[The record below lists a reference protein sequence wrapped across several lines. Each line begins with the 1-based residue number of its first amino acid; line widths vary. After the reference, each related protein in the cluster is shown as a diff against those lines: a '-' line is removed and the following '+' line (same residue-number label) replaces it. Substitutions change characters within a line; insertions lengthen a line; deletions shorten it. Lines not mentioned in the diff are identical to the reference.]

1 MGIYWALIGHILG
14 ILKLTSWGCN
24 VNWRAQLVLISLA
37 HNAHNE
43 NIALANIPYVI
54 EIENMNGIVGDVKK
68 SALMTNSPE

>member
-14 ILKLTSWGCN
+14 ILKLISSGCKSEGSIGPN
-24 VNWRAQLVLISLA
+24 FFG

-54 EIENMNGIVGDVKK
+54 EIENMNAIVGDVKK
-68 SALMTNSPE
+68 SVLMTNSPE